1 MPTKQFKKQS
11 FLMVLVVPTTIAL
24 AQSDD
29 VGLGDQSWVGVVTSE
44 TADIRCGAND
54 SYYSIATA
62 KKGDLVRV
70 RGKQQSWIKI
80 DTSGSVFEN
89 TVGYIKYPSVEA
101 GVFEVFDGSGCVS
114 GDLDVLAKNIES
126 DDLYRSWR
134 PVLQLQ
140 SGDQVRVIESIDTEP
155 GTLHR
160 DAYVVHTIKLPTN
173 ADGWIESSN
182 IERAT
187 PEQLLLFGEVGME
200 SYLNNGL
207 FEERVVVETK
217 PIRLE
222 PLTLVELEAAWKKF
236 ANEPAI
242 GAEVTP
248 LRDMYVELLSE
259 NSGDLVIEQIA
270 AGRIKQLEVW
280 GGLQNQ
286 RTRIESLRLSLEKES
301 GDLND
306 YQSVVSLYGD
316 YAVVGRLALSN
327 TFNGRLRQFMYRI
340 QDVDSGRTLG
350 YLPVNKDWDLTGLVG
365 ETIGVVGNNEWN
377 ANWRVRVVDAKR
389 FDILPP
395 TTATVTP
402 DIQ

>member
-182 IERAT
+182 VERAT

>member
-1 MPTKQFKKQS
+1 
-11 FLMVLVVPTTIAL
+11 
-24 AQSDD
+24 
-29 VGLGDQSWVGVVTSE
+29 
-44 TADIRCGAND
+44 
-54 SYYSIATA
+54 
-62 KKGDLVRV
+62 VRV

>member
-89 TVGYIKYPSVEA
+89 TIGYIKYPSVEA

-182 IERAT
+182 VERAT